1 MVSSSRAKKIGQRMQ
16 EELADLLQKEAADP
30 GLAMVT
36 VTDVDVDKE
45 LAFATV
51 YVSTLDADDR
61 KDEVLHALRRARGFL
76 RSALASRI
84 PLRSFPQLRFRWD
97 STPARGARIDE
108 LLQDIH
114 RGDDSAEGEA

>member
-61 KDEVLHALRRARGFL
+61 KDEVLHALRRARG
-76 RSALASRI
+76 
-84 PLRSFPQLRFRWD
+84 
-97 STPARGARIDE
+97 ARIDE